1 MLDSYGR
8 KINYLRLSV
17 TDKCN
22 LRCRYCMPAEGV
34 SKRDHADMLTE
45 EEMISAVEAAASLG
59 ITKLRISGGEP
70 LVKKNILS
78 ICRRAAGVK
87 GIEELCLTTNGSLL
101 PLLAKELVQ
110 AGVRR
115 VNISLDSLKT
125 EKYAQITRGGKLEL
139 ALAGL
144 ESALNAGFEQVKI
157 NTVLIGGF
165 NDDEIPDLARLA
177 EHYGVDLR
185 FIELMPMTGG
195 DEFGP
200 EAYLPASAVLDALP
214 ELEDMQRREGVAQMY
229 RLPGAKGSIGLIS
242 AVSGHFCGECNRIR
256 LTADGKLKPCLH
268 CAEEYNIGK
277 GQLGGYSKIIL
288 GQSDSKRLC
297 QHSHKQHSTAG
308 DEKCCK
314 QEENK
319 VVVQRQK
326 HLAVFVIVLHFI
338 TAL

>member
-101 PLLAKELVQ
+101 PPLAKELVQ

-115 VNISLDSLKT
+115 VNISLDTLKT

-268 CAEEYNIGK
+268 CAEEYNIK
-277 GQLGGYSKIIL
+277 GLSAGEMRRSMEWAILTKPECRAALSHSERSGANRSMNSIGG
-288 GQSDSKRLC
+288 
-297 QHSHKQHSTAG
+297 
-308 DEKCCK
+308 
-314 QEENK
+314 
-319 VVVQRQK
+319 
-326 HLAVFVIVLHFI
+326 
-338 TAL
+338 